1 MPAIAIPLAVAI
13 VVKDLRPGVLI
24 AAGAFSV
31 GFGGFHELGGS
42 RLHPMLV
49 AASGMCLSSWLG
61 ALAGS
66 STPAS
71 IAVVVAAAYV
81 YGLVSLRG
89 PTASWIAL
97 QCLVWLIISTA
108 YPAAGTHILTRGFLI
123 LTGGLFQIALLFL
136 FWRLL
141 GEAPP
146 LQAQSQTPQEGT
158 HAQRYAIQAMLTL
171 AAATVLYRGLGGNM
185 NAYWIPMTAI
195 IIIRPGLEEALQRGL
210 ARMVGTL
217 VGAIVATVIAQI
229 AYPSPYASAF
239 LVLLFAWVCYSVI
252 WMNYALFAMSI
263 TSYVVFLL
271 SLAGL
276 DQRALILHRVAFTL
290 AGGAISFIGHV
301 TFSKVFR
308 ASRQQV

>member
-1 MPAIAIPLAVAI
+1 MPAIVIPLAMAI

-31 GFGGFHELGGS
+31 GFGGFHDLGGS

-61 ALAGS
+61 TLAGS

-108 YPAAGTHILTRGFLI
+108 YPAADIHILFRGFLI

-136 FWRLL
+136 FWRIL
-141 GEAPP
+141 GAAPP
-146 LQAQSQTPQEGT
+146 LQAQPQTPQAEGT
-158 HAQRYAIQAMLTL
+158 HAQLYAIRVMVTL
-171 AAATVLYRGLGGNM
+171 AAAAVLYRSLGANM

-252 WMNYALFAMSI
+252 WMNYALFAMSL

-276 DQRALILHRVAFTL
+276 SQKALILHRVAFTL

-301 TFSKVFR
+301 TFSRVFR
-308 ASRQQV
+308 ASR